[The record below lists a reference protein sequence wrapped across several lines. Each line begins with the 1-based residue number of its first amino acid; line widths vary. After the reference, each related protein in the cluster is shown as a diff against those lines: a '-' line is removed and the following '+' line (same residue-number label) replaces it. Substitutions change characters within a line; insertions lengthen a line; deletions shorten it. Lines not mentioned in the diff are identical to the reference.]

1 MNRSTIDQIATR
13 RLDEMSAEER
23 RAFEQGRQAVELA
36 FRIGDSIRQLREAAG
51 LSQRALARR
60 MGTSQAQV
68 ARVESGM
75 VAATLSTLQRA
86 AQALDVV
93 LTVDFVEQTGAP
105 APA

>member
-1 MNRSTIDQIATR
+1 MNRPTIEQIAER
-13 RLDEMSAEER
+13 RLGEMSAEDR
-23 RAFEQGRQAVELA
+23 SAFEQGRQAVELA
-36 FRIGDSIRQLREAAG
+36 LRIGDSIRGLREAAG

-68 ARVESGM
+68 ARVEAGM

-93 LTVDFVEQTGAP
+93 LTVDFVEQTRTPTP
-105 APA
+105 A

>member
-1 MNRSTIDQIATR
+1 MSRLTIDQITER
-13 RLDEMSAEER
+13 RLNDMSPDELAAYEE
-23 RAFEQGRQAVELA
+23 GRQAVELA
-36 FRIGDSIRQLREAAG
+36 FRIGSSIRELREVAG

-68 ARVESGM
+68 SRVEAGM

-93 LTVDFVEQTGAP
+93 LTVDFVERPGVRTP
-105 APA
+105 A

>member
-1 MNRSTIDQIATR
+1 MNRSTIDQIAER
-13 RLDEMSAEER
+13 RLDEMNTEDR
-23 RAFEQGRQAVELA
+23 YAFEQGRQAVELA
-36 FRIGDSIRQLREAAG
+36 FRIGNSIRQLREAAG

-68 ARVESGM
+68 ARVEAGM

-93 LTVDFVEQTGAP
+93 LTVDFVEQTSSP